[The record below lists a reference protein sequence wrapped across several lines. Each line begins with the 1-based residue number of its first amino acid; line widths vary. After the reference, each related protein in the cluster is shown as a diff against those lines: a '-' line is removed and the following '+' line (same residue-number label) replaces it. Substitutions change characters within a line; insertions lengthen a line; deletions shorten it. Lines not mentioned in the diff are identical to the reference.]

1 MDQSVMIK
9 NDLALEESLEKIIKY
24 ISEKK
29 YFKARDELL
38 KQKS

>member
-24 ISEKK
+24 IILPQSSL
-29 YFKARDELL
+29 R
-38 KQKS
+38 